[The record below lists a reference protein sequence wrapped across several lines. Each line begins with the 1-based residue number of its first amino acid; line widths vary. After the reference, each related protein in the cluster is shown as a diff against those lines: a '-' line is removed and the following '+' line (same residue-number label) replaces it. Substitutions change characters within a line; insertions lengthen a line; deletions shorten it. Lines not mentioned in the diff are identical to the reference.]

1 MKCSLFCVAAV
12 LVAFA
17 IAATP
22 AHAQTGAASMTG
34 LITDQSGAAVPG
46 ATVTATNQATNVDYT
61 AVTNEAGNYTITSV
75 PIGTYVIKAELTSF
89 KTATTKPITVE
100 AKQILRLDF
109 KLEVGGLE
117 QNVEVT
123 SESPVLQTESATV
136 GEVISGTTLS
146 SLPLNGRNTG
156 QLSLLLPGTVTPNPS
171 TFTAIRNTGSGG
183 RPYVNGNREQTNNY
197 TLDGV
202 DMNESIDNL
211 VAYQPSPDALA
222 EISVETNNYA
232 ADSGNVAGAVIS
244 NVLKSGTNQYRGNA
258 FEFYRNSSMDANS
271 WANNRS
277 NAAKPDRRQNIF
289 GGTLGGPLVKNQLFF
304 FANYQGT
311 RFDAPG
317 TETASV
323 APDSWRHGDL
333 SSIGSTVIRDPSTG
347 QTFGG
352 NQIPAGRI
360 SPIAAAILNNTS
372 LYPLPNR
379 NVTGV
384 SGNYVGSRLET
395 IDADQFDVR
404 VDWSPSNKDKVFG
417 RFSWANFED
426 LVSKRPFALLLGS
439 DQTAPFR
446 NLALNWNRIIK
457 PSLVNEALF
466 GFNQIAVVNDT
477 LDWAGIGNAN
487 STFGIAGGQPI
498 AGLSALTLNSGL
510 TTVGAGASDSDTL
523 DRTYQFND
531 KVTWLAGRHTLK
543 MGGQLLH
550 YNQRRFYAGN
560 NGLLGI
566 FTYGGAF
573 SGFPFSD
580 FLLDQL
586 SQVGRGSSSDPWRQ
600 IHNRI
605 ALYVQDDLKLT
616 QTLTLNL
623 GLRWAY
629 TQPLVE
635 KDNRQGNF
643 DLSTG
648 QEILAADGSRESRA
662 LYNSYKKGFEPRL
675 GFAWRPSQRWVYRGA
690 YGISQY
696 MEGTGANLRL
706 PLNPPFFFES
716 AAQYDSTTGPGSL
729 ATGFSQLV
737 PLDKPSGQVRAWS
750 PNLRPQF
757 TQQWNVFAEYLLT
770 PTASANIGYVG
781 NHATHLVT
789 PVEGNQP
796 LPGVGDPNSWA
807 PLQTRRPLYAT
818 APLITNISTT
828 ASEGH
833 SDYSALQTSV
843 RQRNVHGFEYLAS
856 YTLSR
861 ARSNNLGYY
870 GSGGVAAEGAYWMN
884 AYNPEANYGPA
895 FFDARHNFVISA
907 NYEIPYGRG
916 RTYGSD
922 ISPVLDSVLGG
933 WRVSGIYQARSGFP
947 ITVTDG
953 SAPSLQG
960 TRGNERPNCVGDPV
974 PADQNISHWLDIT
987 AFSRAAKGTFGNC
1000 GVGVARAPGYQNID
1014 AVLAK
1019 QFSVGGPRYFEF
1031 RAEAFN
1037 LLNHPS
1043 FGPPARDLNSPNTF
1057 GQITTTVSTAR
1068 TMELVFKFYF

>member
-1 MKCSLFCVAAV
+1 
-12 LVAFA
+12 
-17 IAATP
+17 
-22 AHAQTGAASMTG
+22 
-34 LITDQSGAAVPG
+34 
-46 ATVTATNQATNVDYT
+46 
-61 AVTNEAGNYTITSV
+61 
-75 PIGTYVIKAELTSF
+75 
-89 KTATTKPITVE
+89 
-100 AKQILRLDF
+100 
-109 KLEVGGLE
+109 
-117 QNVEVT
+117 
-123 SESPVLQTESATV
+123 
-136 GEVISGTTLS
+136 
-146 SLPLNGRNTG
+146 
-156 QLSLLLPGTVTPNPS
+156 
-171 TFTAIRNTGSGG
+171 
-183 RPYVNGNREQTNNY
+183 
-197 TLDGV
+197 
-202 DMNESIDNL
+202 MNESIDNL

-586 SQVGRGSSSDPWRQ
+586 SQVGRGSSSDPWTQ

-696 MEGTGANLRL
+696 M
-706 PLNPPFFFES
+706 S
-716 AAQYDSTTGPGSL
+716 
-729 ATGFSQLV
+729 
-737 PLDKPSGQVRAWS
+737 
-750 PNLRPQF
+750 
-757 TQQWNVFAEYLLT
+757 
-770 PTASANIGYVG
+770 
-781 NHATHLVT
+781 
-789 PVEGNQP
+789 
-796 LPGVGDPNSWA
+796 
-807 PLQTRRPLYAT
+807 
-818 APLITNISTT
+818 
-828 ASEGH
+828 
-833 SDYSALQTSV
+833 
-843 RQRNVHGFEYLAS
+843 
-856 YTLSR
+856 
-861 ARSNNLGYY
+861 
-870 GSGGVAAEGAYWMN
+870 
-884 AYNPEANYGPA
+884 
-895 FFDARHNFVISA
+895 
-907 NYEIPYGRG
+907 
-916 RTYGSD
+916 
-922 ISPVLDSVLGG
+922 
-933 WRVSGIYQARSGFP
+933 
-947 ITVTDG
+947 
-953 SAPSLQG
+953 
-960 TRGNERPNCVGDPV
+960 
-974 PADQNISHWLDIT
+974 
-987 AFSRAAKGTFGNC
+987 
-1000 GVGVARAPGYQNID
+1000 
-1014 AVLAK
+1014 
-1019 QFSVGGPRYFEF
+1019 
-1031 RAEAFN
+1031 
-1037 LLNHPS
+1037 
-1043 FGPPARDLNSPNTF
+1043 
-1057 GQITTTVSTAR
+1057 
-1068 TMELVFKFYF
+1068 

>member
-1 MKCSLFCVAAV
+1 MRTRRFSLVMALLLAMLPV
-12 LVAFA
+12 V
-17 IAATP
+17 

-34 LITDQSGAAVPG
+34 LVTDQTGAAVPG
-46 ATVTATNQATNVDYT
+46 ATVTATNQATNVPYT
-61 AVTNEAGNYTITSV
+61 AVSNDAGNYTITSV
-75 PIGTYVIKAELTSF
+75 PIGTYIVKAELSSF
-89 KTATTKPITVE
+89 KTATTKPIAVE

-117 QNVEVT
+117 QSVEVT
-123 SESPVLQTESATV
+123 GESPVLQTESATV
-136 GEVISGTTLS
+136 GEVISGTTVS

-156 QLSLLLPGTVTPNPS
+156 QLSLLLPGVVTPNPS
-171 TFTAIRNTGSGG
+171 TFTAIRNVGSGG

-197 TLDGV
+197 TIDGV

-244 NVLKSGTNQYRGNA
+244 NVIKSGTNEYHGNV
-258 FEFYRNSSMDANS
+258 FDFYRNSRMDANS
-271 WANNRS
+271 WQNNRS
-277 NAAKPDRRQNIF
+277 NAAKPDRRQSIYGGTF
-289 GGTLGGPLVKNQLFF
+289 GGPILKNTLFF
-304 FANYQGT
+304 FGNFQGT
-311 RFDAPG
+311 HFDAPG
-317 TETASV
+317 TEAVSV

-333 SSIGSTVIRDPSTG
+333 SSVTGSTIRDPQTG
-347 QTFGG
+347 QPFGG
-352 NQIPAGRI
+352 NQIPSGRI
-360 SPIAAAILNNTS
+360 SAIAAAIVNNTS

-379 NVTGV
+379 NVSGV
-384 SGNYVGSRLET
+384 SGNYVGDRLET
-395 IDADQFDVR
+395 IRANQADVR

-417 RFSWANFED
+417 RFSYAEFTD
-426 LVSKRPFALLLGS
+426 RIDKRAFPLLLGS
-439 DQTAPFR
+439 NQDAPFR
-446 NLALNWNRIIK
+446 NLALNWNRVIK
-457 PSLVNEALF
+457 PSLINEALF

-477 LDWAGIGNAN
+477 LDWAGIGDANA
-487 STFGIAGGQPI
+487 TFGIAGGQPI
-498 AGLSALTLNSGL
+498 AGLSSLTWNSGL
-510 TTVGAGASDSDTL
+510 TAAGSGASDSDTL

-531 KVTWLAGRHTLK
+531 KVTWLTGRHTLK
-543 MGGQLLH
+543 LGGQLLH

-566 FTYGGAF
+566 FTYGGGF
-573 SGFPFSD
+573 TGFPFSD

-586 SQVGRGSSSDPWRQ
+586 SQVGRGSSADPWTQ
-600 IHNRI
+600 LHNRM
-605 ALYVQDDLKLT
+605 ALYLQDDFKLT
-616 QTLTLNL
+616 QALTLNL

-643 DLSTG
+643 DLTTG
-648 QEILAADGSRESRA
+648 AEILAADGSRESRA
-662 LYNSYKKGFEPRL
+662 LYKSYKKGFEPRL
-675 GFAWRPSQRWVYRGA
+675 GFAWRPSEHWVYRGA

-716 AAQYDSTTGPGSL
+716 ASQYDSTTGPGSL

-737 PLDKPSGQVRAWS
+737 PLNQPSGQVRAWS
-750 PNLRPQF
+750 PSLRPQF

-770 PTASANIGYVG
+770 PSTSANVGYVG

-796 LPGVGDPNSWA
+796 LPGVGDPNTWA
-807 PLQTRRPLYAT
+807 PLQTRRPLYDT

-828 ASEGH
+828 ASNGH
-833 SDYSALQTSV
+833 SDYNALQASV

-870 GSGGVAAEGAYWMN
+870 GSGGVAAEGAYWAN
-884 AYNPEANYGPA
+884 AYDPEANYGPA
-895 FFDARHNFVISA
+895 FFDSRHNFVFSA

-916 RTYGSD
+916 RTYGTD
-922 ISPVLDSVLGG
+922 ISPVMDAVLGG
-933 WRVSGIYQARSGFP
+933 WRLSGIFQARSGFP
-947 ITVTDG
+947 ITVIDG

-974 PADQNISHWLDIT
+974 PADQDISHWLDIS
-987 AFSRAAKGTFGNC
+987 AFSRAAKGTFGDC
-1000 GVGVARAPGYQNID
+1000 GVGVARAPGYQNVD

-1019 QFSVGGPRYFEF
+1019 QFSIGGPRYFEF

-1037 LLNHPS
+1037 LFNHPS

-1057 GQITTTVSTAR
+1057 GLITTTVSTAR
-1068 TMELVFKFYF
+1068 TVELVFKFFF